1 VNEDQLREQRVQA
14 AISQGRALVR
24 DARLLVERTRR
35 RFADLGIDP
44 EAEYEALKA
53 EGGEAAVVKAQ
64 AEFQG
69 LLDEI
74 DEEMKRDALHAK
86 ATALVPL
93 RRRLK
98 RV

>member
-1 VNEDQLREQRVQA
+1 MNEDQLREQRVQA

-86 ATALVPL
+86 ATALAPL
-93 RRRLK
+93 RRRLN